1 MANNTIKKAVIPIAG
16 LATRFLPLSKTV
28 SKEFFPLVDKPTI
41 HYIVEEAK
49 ASGIKEIIFVTR
61 PQSKE
66 VSKYFEENPKLEK
79 FLKVRKREHLL
90 KDLYGV
96 RELARNIS
104 FSFVSQKE
112 PLGDGHA
119 ILQTKK
125 MVKKEPFGV
134 FFPDDVVY
142 SKTPCLEQLINIFRT
157 SQAPVIGLKRVSDDK
172 IPSYGIVEVE
182 KISSHLY
189 KIKRIIEK
197 PTKELAPSNLAIV
210 GREILT
216 PEVFHYLE
224 KSSLNPKKELILS
237 EVLGKMVDDGKVI
250 YGYEF
255 EGEWLE
261 CGNKLNW
268 LKSNLYLSLKSPEFG
283 ESLKKFIDE
292 ENL

>member
-1 MANNTIKKAVIPIAG
+1 MIKKAVIPIAG
-16 LATRFLPLSKTV
+16 LATRFLPLSKVV
-28 SKEFFPLVDKPTI
+28 SKEFFPLIDKPTI

-49 ASGIKEIIFVTR
+49 ASGIKEIVFVTR
-61 PQSKE
+61 PKSKGISE
-66 VSKYFEENPKLEK
+66 YFEENPKLEK
-79 FLKVRKREHLL
+79 FLKIRKRDYLL
-90 KDLYGV
+90 RELYEI
-96 RELARNIS
+96 RELAKNIS

-125 MVKKEPFGV
+125 IIKKEPFGV
-134 FFPDDVVY
+134 FFPDDVVD
-142 SKTPCLEQLINIFRT
+142 SKTPCLAQLINIFRT
-157 SQAPVIGLKRVSDDK
+157 SQAPVIGLKRVSDEK

-189 KIKRIIEK
+189 KIKKIVEK
-197 PTKELAPSNLAIV
+197 PQKESAPSNLAIV

-216 PEVFHYLE
+216 PEVFSYLE
-224 KSSLNPKKELILS
+224 KASLNPKKEIILS

-255 EGEWLE
+255 EGRWLE

-268 LKSNLYLSLKSPEFG
+268 LKSNFYLCLKDPEFG
-283 ESLKKFIDE
+283 ESLKKFLNE